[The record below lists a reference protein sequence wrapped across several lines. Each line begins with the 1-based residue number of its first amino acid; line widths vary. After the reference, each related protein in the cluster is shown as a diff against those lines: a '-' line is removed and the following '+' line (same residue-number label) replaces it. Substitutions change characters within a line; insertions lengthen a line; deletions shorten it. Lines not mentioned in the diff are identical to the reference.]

1 MVLRKN
7 FELNTLNFAF
17 ALHPMAYLV
26 LARKYRPQTFDQIV
40 QQNHVTQTL
49 ANSIASKRVA
59 HAILFAGPRGTG
71 KTTVARVLAKA
82 MNCEKGPAATPCNQ
96 CKSCI
101 DITAGCASDVIE
113 IDGASNNG
121 VDHIR
126 ELRENIRYMPAHS
139 PYKIYIID
147 EVHMLSIAAFNALL
161 KTLEEPP
168 AHVMF
173 LFATTEPAKIP
184 ITILSRCQRH
194 DLRRIDIEAVCAH
207 METLCNQENV
217 KITQESLLLIARE
230 AGGSMRDAL
239 SLLDQMIACTSGEV
253 THERVLEILG
263 AVDRSVIFE
272 CAQAILQGD
281 MAASLTVLDDI
292 YNRGLDMRKLYDD
305 LTEHFRNLL
314 IVKVGQQVKRL
325 VDLPTHEIKMMQE
338 QTASVPA
345 SQLSQLFDLLF
356 KEEAVI
362 RYASQPKLALE
373 SAFIRVS
380 HLAPALSIDS
390 LIEKLDLLRNEIGGT
405 QGAHDSTGL
414 ADAAGYP
421 SNNHPAV
428 KTPLTQYNASTMRP
442 PVADMQVK
450 EPKPV
455 SASPIIV
462 TDDMPVE
469 QILRLIVQLADK
481 RHPSLS
487 AHLSHSSIA
496 AVKDNRLEI
505 EIGANAFTVKM
516 MQRDK
521 NKADLKKVCDEVF
534 GKNMEIII
542 RGHDKSQREQKQPKK
557 QSPKRPQNQ
566 ADQLH
571 EKALSHPLVMEA
583 VHVFNGEITKVNI
596 L

>member
-1 MVLRKN
+1 
-7 FELNTLNFAF
+7 
-17 ALHPMAYLV
+17 MAYLV
-26 LARKYRPQTFDQIV
+26 LARKYRPQTFDQVV

-49 ANSIASKRVA
+49 ANSIVSKRVA

-82 MNCEKGPAATPCNQ
+82 MNCEKGPTVTPCNQ
-96 CKSCI
+96 CKSCS
-101 DITAGCASDVIE
+101 DITTGSASDVIE

-147 EVHMLSIAAFNALL
+147 EVHMLSIPAFNALL

-207 METLCNQENV
+207 METLCNQESV
-217 KITQESLLLIARE
+217 KMTQESLLLIARE
-230 AGGSMRDAL
+230 SGGSMRDAL
-239 SLLDQMIACTSGEV
+239 SLLDQMIACTSGEI

-263 AVDRSVIFE
+263 AVDRSVMFQ

-281 MAASLTVLDDI
+281 MATCLTVLDDI

-314 IVKVGQQVKRL
+314 IVKVGQQVKQL
-325 VDLPTHEIKMMQE
+325 VDLPAHEIKIMQE
-338 QTASVPA
+338 QVASVSA
-345 SQLSQLFDLLF
+345 SLLSQLFDLLF

-362 RYASQPKLALE
+362 RYASHPKLALE
-373 SAFIRVS
+373 SIVIRIS

-390 LIEKLDLLRNEIGGT
+390 LIEKLDLLRNEIKGT
-405 QGAHDSTGL
+405 QGAHDATGL
-414 ADAAGYP
+414 ASAATTRHP
-421 SNNHPAV
+421 PDNHQTV
-428 KTPLTQYNASTMRP
+428 KAPLAQYNASSMPP
-442 PVADMQVK
+442 PVPDKRVK

-455 SASPIIV
+455 STSPV
-462 TDDMPVE
+462 LTDDMPNE
-469 QILRLIVQLADK
+469 QILRLIIQLADQ

-496 AVKDNRLEI
+496 TVKDNRIEI
-505 EIGANAFTVKM
+505 EISANAFTAKM
-516 MQRDK
+516 MRRDK
-521 NKADLKKVCDEVF
+521 NKSDLKKVCDEAF

-542 RGHDKSQREQKQPKK
+542 KDDDKSQPEYKQPQK
-557 QSPKRPQNQ
+557 QSPKRPQNPTN
-566 ADQLH
+566 QLH
-571 EKALSHPLVMEA
+571 EEALSNPLVMEA

>member
-1 MVLRKN
+1 
-7 FELNTLNFAF
+7 
-17 ALHPMAYLV
+17 MAYLV
-26 LARKYRPQTFDQIV
+26 LARKYRPQTFDQVV

-49 ANSIASKRVA
+49 ANSIASGRVA

-71 KTTVARVLAKA
+71 KTTIARVLAKA
-82 MNCEKGPAATPCNQ
+82 MNCEQGPAVEPCNQ
-96 CKSCI
+96 CKSCM
-101 DITAGCASDVIE
+101 DITSGHASDVIE

-147 EVHMLSIAAFNALL
+147 EVHMLSIPAFNALL

-194 DLRRIDIEAVCAH
+194 DLRRIDIEAVCGH
-207 METLCNQENV
+207 METICNQESV
-217 KITQESLLLIARE
+217 KTSQESLLQIARE

-239 SLLDQMIACTSGEV
+239 SLLDQLIACTSGEI

-263 AVDRSVIFE
+263 AVDRSVIFQ
-272 CAQAILQGD
+272 CSKAILQGD
-281 MAASLTVLDDI
+281 MAACLTVLDDI
-292 YNRGLDMRKLYDD
+292 YSRGLDMRKLYDD

-314 IVKVGQQVKRL
+314 IVKVGQQVKQL
-325 VDLPTHEIKMMQE
+325 VDLPAHEIKMMQE
-338 QTASVPA
+338 QSASVSA
-345 SQLSQLFDLLF
+345 SHISQLFGLLF

-362 RYASQPKLALE
+362 RYASQSKLALE
-373 SAFIRVS
+373 SVFIRMS
-380 HLAPALSIDS
+380 HLAPVLPIDS
-390 LIEKLDLLRNEIGGT
+390 LIEKLELLKNEIKGT
-405 QGAHDSTGL
+405 LGSPDSVGL
-414 ADAAGYP
+414 SDAVHSP
-421 SNNHPAV
+421 NDHLTV
-428 KTPLTQYNASTMRP
+428 KASQLKYNTLATPP
-442 PVADMQVK
+442 PVTDRQTQ

-455 SASPIIV
+455 SPIV

-469 QILRLIVQLADK
+469 QVWHLITQLAEK

-487 AHLSHSSIA
+487 AHLNNSSIA
-496 AVKDNRLEI
+496 AIKDNRLEI
-505 EIGANAFTVKM
+505 KIDANAFTVKM

-521 NKADLKKVCDEVF
+521 NKSDLKKVCDEIF
-534 GKNMEIII
+534 GKNMDIII
-542 RGHDKSQREQKQPKK
+542 KDNDKSQREQKQPQK
-557 QSPKRPQNQ
+557 QPENRPKNRT
-566 ADQLH
+566 AQLH

-583 VHVFNGEITKVNI
+583 VHIFNGEITKVNI